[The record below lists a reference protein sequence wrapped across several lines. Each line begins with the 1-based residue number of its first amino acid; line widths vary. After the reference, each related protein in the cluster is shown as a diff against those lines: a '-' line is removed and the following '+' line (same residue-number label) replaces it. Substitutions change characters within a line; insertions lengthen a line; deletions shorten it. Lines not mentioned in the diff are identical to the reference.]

1 MLDDRP
7 NGTIACS
14 SYVKRDYDAVGCM
27 GTVRGSQ
34 RSANLIEKLSKSFV
48 RSYSVFK
55 QMERFTFLYACMHF
69 VCVLQ
74 LMNCSVH
81 IVVRT
86 LYHSFLQ
93 VYVYESETEAPLTG
107 LPAGVLPHAIVKLR
121 VTDVKAMLELLE
133 EIGLLTGGLDT
144 FLAQLPSTRT
154 SLLFYA
160 QHQQSA
166 FSCAHCQQGA
176 ASASESIADADQTST
191 ANSNTNSAAAA
202 ASNRRHLCIILY
214 IFMYT

>member
-1 MLDDRP
+1 
-7 NGTIACS
+7 
-14 SYVKRDYDAVGCM
+14 
-27 GTVRGSQ
+27 
-34 RSANLIEKLSKSFV
+34 
-48 RSYSVFK
+48 
-55 QMERFTFLYACMHF
+55 
-69 VCVLQ
+69 
-74 LMNCSVH
+74 MNCSVN
-81 IVVRT
+81 IVVCT
-86 LYHSFLQ
+86 VCHSFLQ

-166 FSCAHCQQGA
+166 FSCAHCQQGV

-191 ANSNTNSAAAA
+191 ANSNTNSAS

-214 IFMYT
+214 IQYLCIHISYLFIHNATFVYFIFKLFY